1 MAATDESDT
10 EYAKRVLIP
19 MLRHVKRY
27 LEEGKLLT
35 ANMMLQDISH
45 RTWLKMHIG
54 ELNETL

>member
-1 MAATDESDT
+1 MSATEESDA

-27 LEEGKLLT
+27 LEEGKLLN

-45 RTWLKMHIG
+45 RTWLKMHIE
-54 ELNETL
+54 ELNDG